1 MKSLICGLTVIA
13 VLQNLIIFALT
24 GVVHAGETASEQEQ
38 AGKQLPVYA
47 TDAGKGL
54 PYMIEVMRGKK
65 AFLLGDATH
74 GTEEFY
80 AFRKRVTRHLIRDL
94 GVRVVVLE
102 AEWDGGKMVDEYI
115 RGLLPGTVCA
125 RQLLPQA
132 FKYWPVWVWAN
143 EELVEFVEW
152 LKEFNSHQPPEKMVR
167 CRSMDMQFAIGAAL
181 DSLAGVWPED
191 SRPGRIYSDLRRWW
205 RQYEE
210 YPMRYNFAYAEG
222 RETGNLM
229 ATELLGALPTED
241 SELRRRLVML
251 IGAEEYYRVMSY
263 NQYESWNI
271 RSRHFAGYIEGILLE
286 PEGAN
291 GVVVWAH
298 NSHVGDMSATD
309 VQGTGLTSFGA
320 LMRERLGKDQ
330 VFILGSAGYTGSVLA
345 ASEWYQ
351 DPVEMVVPPAAPG
364 SLEAI
369 LDSGGWDNSLLVFE
383 DDEQRQKWSMPLL
396 HRGIG
401 VAYNPQAEMPS
412 YYLTAKISSRYDAVV
427 FWRKTRALRQMID
440 P

>member
-1 MKSLICGLTVIA
+1 MRSLIGRLMSIF
-13 VLQNLIIFALT
+13 VLQSIVILALPGFT
-24 GVVHAGETASEQEQ
+24 HAGETATGQEQ
-38 AGKQLPVYA
+38 AGRQLPVYA

-54 PYMIEVMRGKK
+54 PYMIELMRGRK

-152 LKEFNSHQPPEKMVR
+152 LKEFNSHLPPDKMVR
-167 CRSMDMQFAIGAAL
+167 CRAMDMQFAIGAAL
-181 DSLAGVWPED
+181 ESLAGVWPAD
-191 SRPGRIYSDLRRWW
+191 SRHGRIYDDLRRWW
-205 RQYEE
+205 RQYED

-222 RETGNLM
+222 RDTGNLM
-229 ATELLGALPTED
+229 ATELLSDLPAGDKEW
-241 SELRRRLVML
+241 RQRLIML
-251 IGAEEYYRVMSY
+251 IAAEEYYRVMSY

-271 RSRHFAGYIEGILLE
+271 RSRHFSGYIEDILQE
-286 PEGAN
+286 PEGAK

-320 LMRERLGKDQ
+320 LLRERLGKDQ
-330 VFILGSAGYTGSVLA
+330 VFILGSAGYSGTVLA
-345 ASEWYQ
+345 AIEWYQ

-383 DDEQRQKWSMPLL
+383 DDEQREKWSMPLL

-401 VAYNPQAEMPS
+401 VAYNAQAEMPS
-412 YYLTAKISSRYDAVV
+412 YYLTARISSRYDAVV
-427 FWRKTRALRQMID
+427 FWRKTRSLQLMAD